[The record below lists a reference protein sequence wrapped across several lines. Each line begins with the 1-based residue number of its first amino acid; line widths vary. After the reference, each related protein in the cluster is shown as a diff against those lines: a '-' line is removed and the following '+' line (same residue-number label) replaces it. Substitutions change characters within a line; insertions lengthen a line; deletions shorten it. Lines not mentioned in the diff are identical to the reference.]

1 MQRPGWIDGFGLE
14 TDRGGSQG
22 LPQWG
27 RTKARAGLGQGKG
40 RGRASWGGAGLT
52 KLLDGTVCT
61 PGQLKCHV
69 DPAPLVLDPTV
80 GLEGDSRTGGL

>member
-14 TDRGGSQG
+14 TGKALRGCPSG
-22 LPQWG
+22 
-27 RTKARAGLGQGKG
+27 AGPRRGQAW
-40 RGRASWGGAGLT
+40 ASWGGAGLT

-69 DPAPLVLDPTV
+69 DPAPLVLDPTIS
-80 GLEGDSRTGGL
+80 LERDSRTGGL